1 MKIQY
6 NFISKNIVKSALLKL
21 KAEWILWPWT
31 NVESSKTCKCT
42 LFKML
47 RPHTCTRLWTV
58 VYLYLVLG
66 WYDHN
71 INIYSINDKHRFMPC
86 HLWFTE
92 LIYIL
97 LLNKIQHYLSY
108 KNQPFFSLCYL
119 ICYLLTILS
128 KIQTLLTSSKQ
139 FLDFIKIKNHQT

>member
-1 MKIQY
+1 MHCWNWRQNEFCDHEQMWNQAKR
-6 NFISKNIVKSALLKL
+6 V
-21 KAEWILWPWT
+21 
-31 NVESSKTCKCT
+31 NVL
-42 LFKML
+42 LFK

-71 INIYSINDKHRFMPC
+71 INIYSINDKHRFMQW

-97 LLNKIQHYLSY
+97 LLNKLQHYLSY

-128 KIQTLLTSSKQ
+128 KIQTLLTTSKQ